1 MQRFQFFFLFLAN
14 QAANQIGMEISKPI
28 IACIS
33 DLAFKYTGIDRIII
47 IIIAIELR
55 LIVQRIS
62 IFFCTIN
69 GIRLLENN

>member
-55 LIVQRIS
+55 LIVQRS